1 MSDKKKKKNISV
13 TPYLETNKGK
23 DDLHTVAGLDVKTK
37 VGNVNLQGEAYS
49 NADTNSTAK
58 SISYGY
64 GPLNVKFSDVDG
76 RKNKS
81 ISISKTWKFNKGGVV
96 NMATGGL
103 MSKPPYIGYS
113 DKKKDSGITPYDVNT
128 PESARK
134 GLPQR
139 GLSVSRTRYN
149 KGGPGVK
156 PQDPDFFMTD
166 EEMAEWDWVKNS
178 KPLSKKKIWKLNK
191 GGVLDP
197 NDVPT
202 VDAWEYSTDESDIG
216 MHSVQKQQIDKL
228 IDKKEAELQVVDDIT
243 LKAKLESDINKLK
256 KLKNKKVTTAAL
268 GGYMDNFQI
277 SQEEPLAKYSIG
289 GAAALQEKYDRRKDY
304 RAYAEGDEVIAEEE
318 IVEEP
323 LMAPVGMDK
332 YAPMEED
339 IDAIEDEEVLM
350 ADADSVLDTSALSE
364 AEESVVDEAMEM
376 FPELEAIIPKIV
388 ATEFTEDGEVEG
400 PGTGTS
406 DSIPA
411 LLSDGEFV
419 FTAKA
424 VKHLGIDKL
433 RKMMKQAEEAYDAG
447 MINQEEDATL
457 ASEEEIII

>member
-13 TPYLETNKGK
+13 TPYIETNKGK

-37 VGNVNLQGEAYS
+37 VGNVNVKGEAYS
-49 NADTNSTAK
+49 NPDINSTSK

-64 GPLNVKFSDVDG
+64 GPLNVTYSDVDG

-128 PESARK
+128 PDSARQ

-139 GLSVSRTRYN
+139 SLSASRTRY
-149 KGGPGVK
+149 
-156 PQDPDFFMTD
+156 
-166 EEMAEWDWVKNS
+166 
-178 KPLSKKKIWKLNK
+178 NK

-202 VDAWEYSTDESDIG
+202 VDAWEYSTDDSDIG

-228 IDKKEAELQVVDDIT
+228 IDKKEAELQVVDDLT

-289 GAAALQEKYDRRKDY
+289 GAAALQEKCDRRKDY
-304 RAYAEGDEVIAEEE
+304 KAYAEGDEVIAEEE

-323 LMAPVGMDK
+323 LMAPVGMDID
-332 YAPMEED
+332 APMLEED
-339 IDAIEDEEVLM
+339 IDAIEDEEALM
-350 ADADSVLDTSALSE
+350 AEADSVLDTSALSE
-364 AEESVVDEAMEM
+364 AEESVVDQAMEM

-447 MINQEEDATL
+447 MVNQEADAAL